1 MYQIQAT
8 QSPAERQIQ
17 KFFFYHKHL
26 QRNKHHSTP
35 RAERS
40 FLGDKTKGI
49 CFCSSQSTRFSQG
62 KAPVGNN
69 SGFSLLPMRDF
80 AQNGEPDPRQGN
92 SWAIDSHINDT
103 TYQLTIKSWIN
114 LFLDSGVGLSST
126 SIGMEIVFWP
136 AAILS
141 SESGSLAY
149 LAREIVSKWIAL
161 QNRRTKKELYRA
173 HIRHF
178 PFFSQLGLIV
188 TCELFTRAGYEEGIH
203 IKWDEKG
210 IVFVPFNNK
219 GIITYT
225 ESRLKEGKS
234 AVSAH

>member
-8 QSPAERQIQ
+8 VAEPCREANPEVYFLSQASPAKSASQ
-17 KFFFYHKHL
+17 Y
-26 QRNKHHSTP
+26 P
-35 RAERS
+35 PAERS

-80 AQNGEPDPRQGN
+80 AQNGEPDPRQVN
-92 SWAIDSHINDT
+92 SWARDSQINDT

-126 SIGMEIVFWP
+126 SIGMEIVFSS
-136 AAILS
+136 AIFS
-141 SESGSLAY
+141 PESGSLAY

-178 PFFSQLGLIV
+178 
-188 TCELFTRAGYEEGIH
+188 
-203 IKWDEKG
+203 
-210 IVFVPFNNK
+210 
-219 GIITYT
+219 
-225 ESRLKEGKS
+225 KS
-234 AVSAH
+234 NC